1 MGHVRFQN
9 WRDLPIESKK
19 GEVSEASE
27 ANERRKKKYFLHK
40 LKRGIA
46 DINHNTKILSLDG
59 YLRIAEPF
67 REVPL

>member
-1 MGHVRFQN
+1 MFVFRVGDICPLNR
-9 WRDLPIESKK
+9 KK

-27 ANERRKKKYFLHK
+27 ANEGRIKKYFLHR

-46 DINHNTKILSLDG
+46 DIDHNTKILSLDD